1 MTPIESR
8 AARGLKPNPCRQCTT
23 GLRADA
29 EKTFDPRCPGCIEK
43 LAKGLRTGLEPM
55 PSMGR
60 KRLSPAA
67 FKRYMDRVAIG
78 RRKKLSQSGA
88 GLA

>member
-1 MTPIESR
+1 VSTSR
-8 AARGLKPNPCRQCTT
+8 AARGLKPNPCRQCST
-23 GLRADA
+23 GLRAGA
-29 EKTFDPRCPGCIEK
+29 EKTFDPRCPGCLEK

-67 FKRYMDRVAIG
+67 FGRYMDRVKLG
-78 RRKKLSQSGA
+78 RKKLLLSA
-88 GLA
+88 GESA